1 MFRGVDLKHE
11 LLDIYTHF
19 VISYLLLKVTVREK
33 VNFYWFLLNKNIQN
47 NWFKLPLRERFLP
60 VKCVFTFSTLL
71 EKYSG

>member
-33 VNFYWFLLNKNIQN
+33 VNFY
-47 NWFKLPLRERFLP
+47 
-60 VKCVFTFSTLL
+60 
-71 EKYSG
+71 